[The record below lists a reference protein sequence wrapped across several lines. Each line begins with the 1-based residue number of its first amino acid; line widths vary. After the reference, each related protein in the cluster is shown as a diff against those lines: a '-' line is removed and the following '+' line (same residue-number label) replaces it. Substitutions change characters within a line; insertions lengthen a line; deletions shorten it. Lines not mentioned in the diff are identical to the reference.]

1 MCIGVMNQEDREVI
15 RKITA
20 AFEEHLQLKNLQM
33 KDVED
38 EVKQVKEVVKR
49 DPSLRLFVK
58 RIGMSVP
65 LEAIK

>member
-1 MCIGVMNQEDREVI
+1 MCIGVMNQEDMEVI

>member
-1 MCIGVMNQEDREVI
+1 MNQEDMEVI

>member
-1 MCIGVMNQEDREVI
+1 
-15 RKITA
+15 
-20 AFEEHLQLKNLQM
+20 M

>member
-1 MCIGVMNQEDREVI
+1 MNQEDREVI